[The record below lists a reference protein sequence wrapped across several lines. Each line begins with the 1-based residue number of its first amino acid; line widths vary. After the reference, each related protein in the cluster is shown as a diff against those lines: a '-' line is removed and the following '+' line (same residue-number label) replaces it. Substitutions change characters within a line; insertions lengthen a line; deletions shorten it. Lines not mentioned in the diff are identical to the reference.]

1 MVALL
6 DVNVLIALLDTSHTH
21 HSSTTQWLST
31 HLHKGHA
38 LCALT
43 YNGRIRILSQSGYSN
58 RAFVAE
64 VTAGC

>member
-6 DVNVLIALLDTSHTH
+6 DVNVLIALLDSGHTH
-21 HSSTTQWLST
+21 HASTTQWLST

-43 YNGRIRILSQSGYSN
+43 
-58 RAFVAE
+58 
-64 VTAGC
+64 